1 MHHCGNGLYLQDKFC
16 TQCGEEVEE
25 SKKLL
30 TLTDIEPYLLD
41 DLIQSCPEAKTFTG
55 RLKNSFYYKR
65 RNKGG
70 NITYSYW
77 WITLEN
83 ADGEIKQISID
94 AENTAFNNLKNGTV
108 ISLLEPTGINL
119 HYLLDDAAKGIVTN
133 DLLASGVILHNDDG
147 QVSTLT
153 NHYDV
158 TKPNAGQYISL
169 SLMFAFIA
177 AIVVGG
183 LMEMGASAILISS
196 IVIAT
201 LGWMGYNRDVTI
213 YQKINS
219 RKESITATL
228 AKILEISK
236 YQLGF
241 HKIERTNHDD
251 DIFCGACDHRIQLD
265 LQYCPKCGTS
275 QAPHQTLQ
283 RTSENEFDSIAC
295 MNETTES
302 QLLVDEPQ
310 PIEISKKSIREM
322 RLDKMKE
329 FYQSHQQKFIYRH
342 ALSPNKK
349 FDGSA
354 WCYMVQVTDRNMNTD
369 VSDVTYTETYTIRDK
384 HGFYDTKTTTHRVRD
399 SKLTGKVTVEDDAGE
414 FFEQRLPES
423 LMAHTEVGDYLLI
436 GYSRRQKND
445 RYRTY
450 SEYYYNISKG
460 RWEMPE
466 SIHDYGETSLL
477 SKFLVLL
484 VAVGCGALI
493 YQTQTLELGAG
504 MFGLFMVGVALKS
517 RNIDKANNQNASDL
531 IQPIMDTL
539 YRVRD
544 NKKELLA
551 YLTKLK

>member
-30 TLTDIEPYLLD
+30 TLTDIEPNLLD

-70 NITYSYW
+70 NITFSYW
-77 WITLEN
+77 WVTLEN
-83 ADGEIKQISID
+83 ADGEVKQISIN
-94 AENTAFNNLKNGTV
+94 AENKAFNNLKNGTV

-153 NHYDV
+153 NHYNCS
-158 TKPNAGQYISL
+158 KPRMGGFIGLGLILAIIATALVAGMSD
-169 SLMFAFIA
+169 
-177 AIVVGG
+177 
-183 LMEMGASAILISS
+183 MGDGAILVGIFIS
-196 IVIAT
+196 VACMVP
-201 LGWMGYNRDVTI
+201 LYNSNVTAF
-213 YQKINS
+213 QKEFA

-241 HKIERTNHDD
+241 HKVERTNRDD

-265 LQYCPKCGTS
+265 LMYCPQCGTS
-275 QAPHQTLQ
+275 QTIHQNLQ
-283 RTSENEFDSIAC
+283 PSSENEPDSVAC

-302 QLLVDEPQ
+302 PLLLEEPQ
-310 PIEISKKSIREM
+310 PKESSKKSIREM

-329 FYQSHQQKFIYRH
+329 FYQSHQQEFIYRH
-342 ALSPNKK
+342 ALSPNEK

-384 HGFYDTKTTTHRVRD
+384 HGFYDTKTTRHRVRD
-399 SKLTGKVTVEDDAGE
+399 SKLSGKLTVEDETGE
-414 FFEQRLPES
+414 IFEQWLPDS

-493 YQTQTLELGAG
+493 YQTRTLELGAG
-504 MFGLFMVGVALKS
+504 LFGLFMVGVALKS
-517 RNIDKANNQNASDL
+517 RNTNKANNKNASDL

-551 YLTKLK
+551 YLAKLK